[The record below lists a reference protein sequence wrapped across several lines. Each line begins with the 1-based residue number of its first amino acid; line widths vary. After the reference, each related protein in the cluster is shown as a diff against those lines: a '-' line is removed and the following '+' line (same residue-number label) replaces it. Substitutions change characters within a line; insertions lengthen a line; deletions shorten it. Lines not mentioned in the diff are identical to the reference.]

1 MASQIGNVSRDGTRA
16 DSSTKCANG
25 DVAREDAKA
34 WNSAGK
40 SAVHGR
46 VGRGGRSATQKYGSG
61 DQHACRLHVIYDIRK
76 SVFTLRIR
84 VSTRST
90 APLAEPV
97 GPVAVDYRA
106 CLPIRSAG
114 RSRIVRESLV
124 HLRGVGAA
132 ESAHNLIAPALQSSI
147 G

>member
-1 MASQIGNVSRDGTRA
+1 MASQIGNVSRDGACA
-16 DSSTKCANG
+16 DSSTKRANG
-25 DVAREDAKA
+25 GVARDDVKA

-40 SAVHGR
+40 SAVDGR
-46 VGRGGRSATQKYGSG
+46 IGRGGLSATPKYGSG
-61 DQHACRLHVIYDIRK
+61 DQHACRLHVIHDIRK

-90 APLAEPV
+90 APLAEPL

-114 RSRIVRESLV
+114 RSRTVRASLV
-124 HLRGVGAA
+124 HDRGVEAA
-132 ESAHNLIAPALQSSI
+132 ESAHKLIAPALQSSI

>member
-25 DVAREDAKA
+25 GVARDDAKT
-34 WNSAGK
+34 WNSAGN
-40 SAVHGR
+40 SAVHCR
-46 VGRGGRSATQKYGSG
+46 VGRGGLSATRKYGSG

-84 VSTRST
+84 VCTRS
-90 APLAEPV
+90 AARLAEPV

-106 CLPIRSAG
+106 CLPIRSAA
-114 RSRIVRESLV
+114 RSRIVRESHAQARDV
-124 HLRGVGAA
+124 RAA